1 MFMYMT
7 HITLGIGIQSQP
19 IVVINFFLYFHI
31 TTKNNGKMHV
41 LVKTLQKELVQDK
54 STFGIAIKT

>member
-1 MFMYMT
+1 M
-7 HITLGIGIQSQP
+7 
-19 IVVINFFLYFHI
+19 YFHI

-54 STFGIAIKT
+54 NTFGIAIKT